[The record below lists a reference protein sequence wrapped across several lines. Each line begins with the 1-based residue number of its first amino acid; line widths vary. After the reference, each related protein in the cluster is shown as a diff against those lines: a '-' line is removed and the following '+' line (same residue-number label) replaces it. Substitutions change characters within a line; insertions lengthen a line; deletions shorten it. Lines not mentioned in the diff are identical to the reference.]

1 MNKSY
6 FIMCYNKLFFSS
18 VFAHP
23 NNLRYKKNNLNPM
36 NFNKKRKAPI
46 QMAAL
51 VELNPAKR
59 YLYTSQIRPKM
70 AFFFLQIV
78 FASKVSLRNVYS
90 VHAIRLFLELQ
101 IR

>member
-1 MNKSY
+1 
-6 FIMCYNKLFFSS
+6 
-18 VFAHP
+18 
-23 NNLRYKKNNLNPM
+23 
-36 NFNKKRKAPI
+36 
-46 QMAAL
+46 MAAL